1 MNEFASPSDDQC
13 ECVSKKNIFFRKSY
27 DDTKRNKN
35 FFNKHL
41 FVMKKIEFE
50 FCVF

>member
-27 DDTKRNKN
+27 DDTKRNKI